1 MYKGSGMNHLNN
13 IATRQKSSR
22 IRDAIF
28 AGFVMLGTIVSVTAV
43 STAANAASTR
53 KPVAAFVASR

>member
-1 MYKGSGMNHLNN
+1 MNHLNN